1 MRGGIRIVS
10 KRHEKKNNPHTAD
23 SDPEKDNTYII
34 YYDANNLYEL
44 AMTKSLPCAV
54 FKWKTKN
61 TNGI

>member
-1 MRGGIRIVS
+1 M
-10 KRHEKKNNPHTAD
+10 KKKKNPHTAD